1 MTFQELEYFLK
12 LCEEKNFSAAARK
25 LFITQQGLSKSI
37 KNLERELAIPLFS
50 RNHHGVELT
59 RYGQELYP
67 LALEFQQLHHRLEQC
82 VARLQSQRQQLH
94 GGVAMGVLLA
104 LRPRALESLREAL
117 SPCQLTLSETTDF
130 ACEQAVEDGDFD
142 FGVTVAP
149 VDPDRFDQLPLVRRP
164 MYAVIRQDNP
174 LASLPTIRFQ
184 QLAGERFILASDQF
198 KSYYNFLER
207 CRAQGFEPQ
216 ISTTT
221 MDMTVIYDRVLRN
234 GWVGISADMPN
245 SPLDYPGVSLV
256 PFPIE
261 EFPWQLSLI
270 FLKGRPLSP
279 QDLLVRDTFSRLLL

>member
-1 MTFQELEYFLK
+1 
-12 LCEEKNFSAAARK
+12 
-25 LFITQQGLSKSI
+25 
-37 KNLERELAIPLFS
+37 
-50 RNHHGVELT
+50 
-59 RYGQELYP
+59 
-67 LALEFQQLHHRLEQC
+67 
-82 VARLQSQRQQLH
+82 
-94 GGVAMGVLLA
+94 MGVLLA